1 MEILLI
7 SAALVIL
14 LAAAGAL
21 YQRAGSLSDIGKFPP
36 RGRLVDAGG
45 RRLHITEAGQGNP
58 VVVFESGIAA
68 SCLNWT
74 AIQAGVARFTRT
86 CAYDRAGL
94 GWSDPAES
102 PRDLA
107 RLIDELHGLLAA
119 AGIARPYVLAG
130 HSFGGL
136 LVSAY
141 AVKYPDEVAGLV
153 LIDPLRPGEWLH
165 LSEAQSRMLRRGVKL
180 SRRGAMLAR
189 LGIVRLS
196 LALLAGGARRI
207 PKLVARI
214 SSGRG
219 ESTLSR
225 LVGEVQKMPAEVW
238 PIVQAHWC
246 QPKCFIAMAQH
257 LESLPASAGQA
268 AQLADL
274 PPIPISILSAG
285 NSTTEQ
291 IAEREEMA
299 RRSVHGKHIVVTGSA
314 HWIHLDQPE
323 IVINTIREIVE
334 WLRVAATP
342 S

>member
-7 SAALVIL
+7 CAALFIL

-21 YQRAGSLSDIGKFPP
+21 YQRAGSSDDICKFPP
-36 RGRLVDAGG
+36 RGRLVEAGG
-45 RRLHITEAGQGNP
+45 GRLHITEAGQGSP

-74 AIQAGVARFTRT
+74 AIQAEVALFTRT

-102 PRDLA
+102 RRELS
-107 RLIDELHGLLAA
+107 RLIDELHALLAA
-119 AGIARPYVLAG
+119 GGIAGPYVFAG

-136 LVSAY
+136 LVRAY
-141 AVKYPDEVAGLV
+141 AVRYPNEVAGLI
-153 LIDPLRPGEWLH
+153 LIDPLGAAEWQH
-165 LSEAQSRMLRRGVKL
+165 LSEAQSRMLQRGVML

-189 LGIVRLS
+189 LGVVRLS
-196 LALLAGGARRI
+196 LALLARGARRI

-246 QPKCFIAMAQH
+246 QPKCFIAMAQY

-268 AQLADL
+268 AQLANL

-285 NSTTEQ
+285 NSTAEQ

-299 RRSVHGKHIVVTGSA
+299 RRSVHGKHIVVAGSG
-314 HWIHLDQPE
+314 HWIHLDQPA
-323 IVINTIREIVE
+323 IVINAIREMVE
-334 WLRVAATP
+334 WLRSAAMP